1 MTDTSPTAHSGADLA
16 RQALAAYKVGRRPGT
31 GPTAPARRTQRRLSD
46 GPARAVV
53 LRVRCLF
60 ITR

>member
-1 MTDTSPTAHSGADLA
+1 MPDTNPA
-16 RQALAAYKVGRRPGT
+16 ALAAYKVGRRPGT